1 MGCGKLNWTERETIQ
16 NFWTVLVPG
25 VWALV
30 LQKDL
35 DSLRLSNYLCNM
47 AGRDV
52 KGKTFVTSAKT
63 RKYEKCHT
71 CRVIN
76 HRMAQKR
83 HHCVFLMQSVRF
95 ISNPF
100 FTIYTLFHLLSV
112 QKTWV
117 KCQVGFE
124 ESESD
129 HNGSARQRP
138 ESYSSH
144 YDDSKDFS
152 GK

>member
-1 MGCGKLNWTERETIQ
+1 MPRHKPQ
-16 NFWTVLVPG
+16 NGRMT
-25 VWALV
+25 
-30 LQKDL
+30 QK
-35 DSLRLSNYLCNM
+35 
-47 AGRDV
+47 
-52 KGKTFVTSAKT
+52 T
-63 RKYEKCHT
+63 
-71 CRVIN
+71 
-76 HRMAQKR
+76 Q
-83 HHCVFLMQSVRF
+83 HCVFLMQSVRF

-129 HNGSARQRP
+129 PNGSVRQRP
-138 ESYSSH
+138 ESHSSH
-144 YDDSKDFS
+144 YDDSKDFR